1 MWDILDENN
10 KKLKQM
16 SAKVELPVVET
27 VKDFKN
33 WFYVV
38 EYNGQR
44 HRLKLFHFQRTQKEP
59 KTVMCIAKKLPDG
72 ATKLSQDLVPLIAQ
86 RYKVGEVHKL
96 TIRPGERPGQYDAV
110 SSDDF
115 RFHLINAKNKKF
127 ADRPTLECRIVSIDG
142 MKVEV
147 EEVEA
152 DGSQGEM
159 NVAMITP
166 EALLAMCAASG
177 TDARV
182 LRMVRRVFKSS
193 PDFADSRRRLGEGR
207 GDWFAGAVDVVGRR
221 MPQWLAAR
229 LDVRGGVAHRV
240 LLLNELKRAGI
251 EILERSGLIAG
262 DGESLVRMRERVAE
276 CLRLADEYMSALNKI
291 KDNTIGAYSAD
302 LLSSL
307 ERTGYI
313 YEAEHRLSVLT
324 RAMSLDRE
332 LMAACVRKLFDVL
345 AHRGLA
351 AWRQE
356 PLRTSIVRL
365 LTDFASLNATA
376 ADRVMDLRLGENK
389 AVVSDVVRALAMA
402 LLLADG
408 ADAPADRRVLLSRL
422 FRYASLFH
430 ANLSSSLN
438 SKAYSS
444 LFGEALGGLPF
455 AWSDMLA
462 SADVVSFRASQ
473 SPTPALSGET
483 RRYEGGRGVVVSV
496 CGGHI
501 RVAPAAPRKG
511 MRNVL
516 PVGVPGWRDVEVR
529 LGGRDYVRDV
539 SSDTGNIHDLRL
551 MWRDI
556 EVSLFEESKDT
567 PKPAQV
573 VASRK
578 PLVGEGDEVLIRIT
592 GAAGAKDASRNP
604 LFRCV
609 VVDEK
614 LRGAGVVSPRDIVHY
629 NVVDAQYEDFLD
641 DDGRPLLLRA
651 TVREVDADGV
661 CRFDM
666 VEFVDTFISRYA
678 REGETLLCRMTKAAS
693 WGSLLISRDGY
704 SLRIPV
710 DEDTPRLDNGDLV
723 WVETKMVYGDGKVD
737 AEFIEVDETGETLT
751 DGEAFHNMVLAYSDG
766 MVYEGGQDDDED
778 CPDEAVAG
786 EGVRVMGRDELA
798 ELTSIVD
805 RQSTLTDNRV
815 QTFNLLAVARLLA
828 LTMDDAERAGEYQ
841 ERMALIY
848 MMDDY
853 ARNQWID
860 PEEFGRHSSRT
871 LGMLDGYPDM
881 QDQAARLF
889 CLSQL
894 GRTGQERK
902 ILEVAE
908 MRQKTVT
915 GDVARLVLAYNMADG
930 HALTS
935 ARREIRNKIN
945 ELLGVEVR
953 DVSEREHM
961 GEEGPLL
968 EFKTSMVFPPDNN
981 MRPDRL
987 RQCLA
992 LLRVVCGMMNSRGG
1006 VLMVGVNDSGLA
1018 MGLDADFRDL
1028 AGTELYDEQKCR
1040 DLMSNLFTNT
1050 MRLHMPKEASLY
1062 ADMRFETH
1070 GGRVVYIV
1078 ETRPTPTVMEV
1089 DGVGYRRVGT
1099 STHAMDDNERRNV
1112 AELKRRASAV

>member
-1 MWDILDENN
+1 MN
-10 KKLKQM
+10 
-16 SAKVELPVVET
+16 AKVELPVIET

-44 HRLKLFHFQRTQKEP
+44 HRLKLFPFQKTQKEP
-59 KTVMCIAKKLPDG
+59 KAVMCVVKKLPDG
-72 ATKLSQDLVPLIAQ
+72 ATRLSQDLVPLIAQ
-86 RYKVGEVHKL
+86 RYKVGEVHRL
-96 TIRPGERPGQYDAV
+96 QIRPGERPGQYDAV
-110 SSDDF
+110 SSDEF
-115 RFHLINAKNKKF
+115 RFHLVNSQNKKL
-127 ADRPTLECRIVSIDG
+127 ADRPVLECRIVSIDG
-142 MKVEV
+142 MRVNV

-152 DGSQGEM
+152 DGRQVGM
-159 NVAMITP
+159 DVAVITP
-166 EALLAMCAASG
+166 GALFAMCAASG
-177 TDARV
+177 ADGRA

-193 PDFADSRRRLGEGR
+193 PDFADARRRLGEGR
-207 GDWFAGAVDVVGRR
+207 GEWFAEAVDVVGSR
-221 MPQWLAAR
+221 MPRWLTTR
-229 LDVRGGVAHRV
+229 LDVRGGVAHRM
-240 LLLNELKRAGI
+240 LLLRELKRAGI

-262 DGESLVRMRERVAE
+262 DGEGLMRMRERVSE
-276 CLRLADEYMSALNKI
+276 CLRLADEYMSALNKV
-291 KDNTIGAYSAD
+291 KDKTIDAYSTD

-324 RAMSLDRE
+324 RAMSLDRD
-332 LMAACVRKLFDVL
+332 LMTRCARKLFDIL
-345 AHRGLA
+345 SHRGLA

-356 PLRTSIVRL
+356 PLRASVVRL
-365 LTDFASLNATA
+365 LTDFAQLNATA

-389 AVVSDVVRALAMA
+389 AVVADVVRALAMA
-402 LLLADG
+402 LLLADE
-408 ADAPADRRVLLSRL
+408 ADGPVGRRVMLSRL

-430 ANLSSSLN
+430 ANLGSSLN
-438 SKAYSS
+438 NKAYCS
-444 LFGEALGGLPF
+444 LFCETQGGLPF
-455 AWSDMLA
+455 AWSDMTG
-462 SADVVSFRASQ
+462 SADVISFRASQ
-473 SPTPALSGET
+473 SPTPQLSAET
-483 RRYEGGRGVVVSV
+483 RCYVGRGVVVSV
-496 CGGHI
+496 CGGRI
-501 RVAPAAPRKG
+501 RVAPAVARKS

-516 PVGVPGWRDVEVR
+516 PAGVPGWREVEVR
-529 LGGRDYVRDV
+529 LGSRDYVRDV
-539 SSDTGNIHDLRL
+539 SPDTGNIHDLRL

-556 EVSLFEESKDT
+556 EVCLFEGGGEAA
-567 PKPAQV
+567 KPAPV
-573 VASRK
+573 AASRK
-578 PLVGEGDEVLIRIT
+578 VLVGEGDEVLIRVT
-592 GAAGAKDASRNP
+592 GAANMKDASRNP

-614 LRGAGVVSPRDIVHY
+614 LRGAGLVSPRDIVHY
-629 NVVDAQYEDFLD
+629 NVVDARYDDFLD
-641 DDGRPLLLRA
+641 DDGGQLLLRA
-651 TVREVDADGV
+651 VVREVDADGV
-661 CRFDM
+661 CRFGM

-678 REGETLLCRMTKAAS
+678 SEGETLLCRMTKAAS
-693 WGSLLISRDGY
+693 WGNLLISREGY
-704 SLRIPV
+704 SLRIPA
-710 DEDTPRLDNGDLV
+710 DGDTPHLDNGDLV
-723 WVETKMVYGDGKVD
+723 WVETKRVYGDGKVD

-751 DGEAFHNMVLAYSDG
+751 DGEAFHNIVLAYSDG
-766 MVYEGGQDDDED
+766 MVYQGGQDDEDDVADEPAADED
-778 CPDEAVAG
+778 ARGME
-786 EGVRVMGRDELA
+786 RDELA

-805 RQSTLTDNRV
+805 RQSTLTDSRV
-815 QTFNLLAVARLLA
+815 QTFNLLALARLLA
-828 LTMDDAERAGEYQ
+828 LTMGDAERAGEYQ

-853 ARNQWID
+853 ARNQWVD
-860 PEEFGRHSSRT
+860 PDDFGRHSARMM
-871 LGMLDGYPDM
+871 GMMDGYPDM

-894 GRTGQERK
+894 GRAGQERK
-902 ILEVAE
+902 ILEVVE
-908 MRQKTVT
+908 RRQATPT
-915 GDVARLVLAYNMADG
+915 GDVARLVLAYNLADG

-945 ELLGVEVR
+945 ELLGVETR

-992 LLRVVCGMMNSRGG
+992 LLRVVCGMMNARGG
-1006 VLMVGVNDSGLA
+1006 TLMVGVNDSGLA

-1070 GGRVVYIV
+1070 GGRVVFIV
-1078 ETRPTPTVMEV
+1078 DVRPTPTVMEV

-1099 STHAMDDNERRNV
+1099 STHAMDDSERGSV
-1112 AELKRRASAV
+1112 AALKRGATSN

>member
-1 MWDILDENN
+1 
-10 KKLKQM
+10 M
-16 SAKVELPVVET
+16 SAKVELPVIET

-44 HRLKLFHFQRTQKEP
+44 HRLKLFPFQKTQKEP
-59 KTVMCIAKKLPDG
+59 KRVMCVVKKLPDG
-72 ATKLSQDLVPLIAQ
+72 VTKLSQDLVPLIAQ
-86 RYKVGEVHKL
+86 RYKVGEVHRL
-96 TIRPGERPGQYDAV
+96 QIRPGERPGQYDAV
-110 SSDDF
+110 SADEF
-115 RFHLINAKNKKF
+115 RFHLVNSKNKKL
-127 ADRPTLECRIVSIDG
+127 ADRPILECRIVSIDG
-142 MKVEV
+142 MKVNV

-152 DGSQGEM
+152 DGRQGEM
-159 NVAMITP
+159 DVAMITP
-166 EALLAMCAASG
+166 EALFAMCAASD
-177 TDARV
+177 TDGRA
-182 LRMVRRVFKSS
+182 LRMARRVFKVS
-193 PDFADSRRRLGEGR
+193 PDFAEARRRLGEGS
-207 GDWFAGAVDVVGRR
+207 GEWFVEAVDVVGSR
-221 MPQWLAAR
+221 MPRWLATR
-229 LDVRGGVAHRV
+229 LDVRGGVAHRI

-262 DGESLVRMRERVAE
+262 DGESLARMRARVSE

-291 KDNTIGAYSAD
+291 KDKTIGAYSAD

-313 YEAEHRLSVLT
+313 YEAEHRLGVLT
-324 RAMSLDRE
+324 RAMSLDRD
-332 LMAACVRKLFDVL
+332 LMTRSVRKLFDVL

-356 PLRTSIVRL
+356 PLRAAIVRL
-365 LTDFASLNATA
+365 LTDFVSLNATA

-389 AVVSDVVRALAMA
+389 AVVADVVRALAMA
-402 LLLADG
+402 LLLADE
-408 ADAPADRRVLLSRL
+408 ADMPVGRRVLLSRL

-430 ANLSSSLN
+430 ANLGSSLN
-438 SKAYSS
+438 NKAYCS
-444 LFGEALGGLPF
+444 LLGETPGGLPF
-455 AWSDMLA
+455 AWSDMTG
-462 SADVVSFRASQ
+462 SADVISFRASQ
-473 SPTPALSGET
+473 SPTAPLSAET
-483 RRYEGGRGVVVSV
+483 RCYVGRGVVVSV

-501 RVAPAAPRKG
+501 RVAPAVARKS

-516 PVGVPGWRDVEVR
+516 PGGVPGWRDVEVR
-529 LGGRDYVRDV
+529 LGSRDYVRDV
-539 SSDTGNIHDLRL
+539 SSDLGSIHDLRL
-551 MWRDI
+551 MWCDI
-556 EVSLFEESKDT
+556 EVCLFDEKGDAA
-567 PKPAQV
+567 KPV
-573 VASRK
+573 PVAAAGRK
-578 PLVGEGDEVLIRIT
+578 VLVGEGDEVLIRIT
-592 GAAGAKDASRNP
+592 GAANTKDASRNP

-629 NVVDAQYEDFLD
+629 NVVDAEYDDFLD

-651 TVREVDADGV
+651 VVREVDADGV
-661 CRFDM
+661 CRFGM
-666 VEFVDTFISRYA
+666 VEFVDTFISNYA
-678 REGETLLCRMTKAAS
+678 SEGETLLCRMTKAAS
-693 WGSLLISRDGY
+693 WGNLLISREGY
-704 SLRIPV
+704 SLRIPA
-710 DEDTPRLDNGDLV
+710 DGDTPHLDNGDLV
-723 WVETKMVYGDGKVD
+723 WVEVKRVYSDGKVD

-766 MVYEGGQDDDED
+766 MVYDGGQDEEDDD
-778 CPDEAVAG
+778 PDEPSAS
-786 EGVRVMGRDELA
+786 EGAKGMERDELA

-805 RQSTLTDNRV
+805 RQSTLTDSRV

-828 LTMDDAERAGEYQ
+828 LTMGDVERAGEYQ

-853 ARNQWID
+853 ARNQRVD
-860 PEEFGRHSSRT
+860 PDDFGRHSSRMM
-871 LGMLDGYPDM
+871 GMMDGYPDM

-908 MRQKTVT
+908 RRQETPT
-915 GDVARLVLAYNMADG
+915 GDVARLVLAYNLADG

-945 ELLGVEVR
+945 ELLGVETR
-953 DVSEREHM
+953 DVSEREYM

-992 LLRVVCGMMNSRGG
+992 LLRVVCGMMNARGG
-1006 VLMVGVNDSGLA
+1006 TLMVGVNDSGLA

-1062 ADMRFETH
+1062 VDMRFETR
-1070 GGRVVYIV
+1070 GGRVVFV
-1078 ETRPTPTVMEV
+1078 VDVRPTPTVMEV
-1089 DGVGYRRVGT
+1089 DEVGYRRVGT
-1099 STHAMDDNERRNV
+1099 ITHAMDDGERGSV
-1112 AELKRRASAV
+1112 AALKRGAASN